1 MELLIIVAQSQT
13 TFKYH
18 WCQLGDET
26 IFALTKIGDKSSE
39 QSTVTAVFKI
49 VSCSGGLPIVST
61 KSFNIAGNTGNI
73 TITVTG
79 NFN

>member
-18 WCQLGDET
+18 HWCQFGDGT
-26 IFALTKIGDKSSE
+26 IFALTKAGDKSSE

-49 VSCSGGLPIVST
+49 FICPLETRLYVLLYVLLSYHVR
-61 KSFNIAGNTGNI
+61 
-73 TITVTG
+73 
-79 NFN
+79 

>member
-26 IFALTKIGDKSSE
+26 IFALTKTEDKSSE

-49 VSCSGGLPIVST
+49 FYTFSGDQAICSSRLSC
-61 KSFNIAGNTGNI
+61 
-73 TITVTG
+73 
-79 NFN
+79 

>member
-49 VSCSGGLPIVST
+49 VSCSGDQC
-61 KSFNIAGNTGNI
+61 SFTNHVHEIL
-73 TITVTG
+73 
-79 NFN
+79 